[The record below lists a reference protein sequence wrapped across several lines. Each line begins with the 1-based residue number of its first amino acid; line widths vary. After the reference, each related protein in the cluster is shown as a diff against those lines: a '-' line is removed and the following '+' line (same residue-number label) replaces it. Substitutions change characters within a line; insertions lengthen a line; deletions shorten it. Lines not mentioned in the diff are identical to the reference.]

1 MGGTMLEHLIAVIR
15 KIARFKRPMNISID
29 YDGSGEKGFKW
40 QLKIGGNITSEEFDP
55 IVKR

>member
-1 MGGTMLEHLIAVIR
+1 MLEHLIAVIR

-29 YDGSGEKGFKW
+29 YDGSGEKGFRW